1 MDKTSVLQL
10 MWKRRE
16 GGGGKTQRDYLD
28 FVVDGQPLSEK
39 IGGDL
44 ASCLGWFVPAENT
57 KAVNRLLLKESADLP
72 NNRRSLDVCPECGEL
87 ACGTVTA
94 VIERIGDKI
103 IWRDF
108 CFESNADEVVPIRE
122 YGDVSFAFDRAQYNQ
137 ALKGALQNR
146 AQSNNSLNGTRR

>member
-1 MDKTSVLQL
+1 MNKTSLLQL
-10 MWKRRE
+10 VWKRRE

-57 KAVNRLLLKESADLP
+57 KAVRRLLLEEAPDLP
-72 NNRRSLDVCPECGEL
+72 KNRRSLYVCPECGEL
-87 ACGTVTA
+87 GCGTVTA
-94 VIERIGDKI
+94 LVERSGETI

-108 CFESNADEVVPIRE
+108 GYESNTDEVMPIRG
-122 YGDVSFAFDRAQYNQ
+122 YRDVAFVFDRAQYER
-137 ALKGALQNR
+137 ALKAAL
-146 AQSNNSLNGTRR
+146 